1 MKALGRHLIVEM
13 EGCNDSINQPGAV
26 RRAMM
31 EAVQAAQATL
41 LNLYIHTFNPQGVT
55 GVAVLAES
63 HLAVHTWPE
72 YGYAAVDV
80 FTCGQT
86 ADPEAAVK
94 VLEGHFQP
102 QRVRMQH
109 IPRGVQGPWTRT
121 TKASSLAAK
130 AARS

>member
-109 IPRGVQGPWTRT
+109 IPRGVQGPWKRT
-121 TKASSLAAK
+121 TEASSLLAK